1 MLDRIQ
7 ENLDE
12 DCALTLSNL
21 IAIVRDEFE
30 VTVCVATMH
39 KAIGR
44 FRYSLKRTQNIT
56 IAADSPANEVL
67 RLDYARWYIRMTLAG
82 RKIIF
87 IDEVG
92 FQVNMRVSQG
102 RSPIGVRAQNRVPAL
117 RTRNMNIMAAI
128 HDTGMTH
135 FSILDRNS
143 NAVECAHFIDD
154 LAAARD
160 RLQIPA
166 DAIIVLD
173 NVRFHHS
180 AIVIEMLEL
189 RGFEHKFLPPYS
201 PFFNGIECMFSEW
214 KHYVKVGLQGHRAR
228 DEADLRNRISAFELV
243 REHATNY
250 FRHIGNNCASYTE
263 GVRVFDN

>member
-7 ENLDE
+7 ENLDRY
-12 DCALTLSNL
+12 CALTLSNL

-30 VTVCVATMH
+30 VIVCSTTMH
-39 KAIGR
+39 RAIR
-44 FRYSLKRTQNIT
+44 KFRYSLKRTQNIA
-56 IAADSPANEVL
+56 IAADSPANEAL
-67 RLDYARWYIRMTLAG
+67 RLEYARWYIRITLAG

-92 FQVNMRVSQG
+92 FHLNMRVSQG
-102 RSPIGVRAQNRVPAL
+102 RSPIGERAQNRVPAI
-117 RTRNMNIMAAI
+117 RTRNINIMAAI
-128 HDTGMTH
+128 HDTGITH
-135 FSILDRNS
+135 FTILDRNS

-154 LAAARD
+154 LAATRD

-189 RGFEHKFLPPYS
+189 RGFEYKFLPPYS

-214 KHYVKVGLQGHRAR
+214 KHFVFKDIEQGMKLIFKK
-228 DEADLRNRISAFELV
+228 ESMLLS
-243 REHATNY
+243 
-250 FRHIGNNCASYTE
+250 
-263 GVRVFDN
+263 

>member
-1 MLDRIQ
+1 MLDLIQ
-7 ENLDE
+7 ESLDE
-12 DCALTLSNL
+12 DCALTLGNL
-21 IAIVRDEFE
+21 IAIVRDEFQ
-30 VTVCVATMH
+30 VVVSISTMH
-39 KAIGR
+39 RAIGK
-44 FRYSLKRTQNIT
+44 FRYSLKRIQNIAV
-56 IAADSPANEVL
+56 AADTPANEAL
-67 RLDYARWYIRMTLAG
+67 RLDFARWYIRITLAG

-92 FQVNMRVSQG
+92 FQLNMRVHQG
-102 RSPIGVRAQNRVPAL
+102 RSPIGIRAQNRVPAI
-117 RTRNMNIMAAI
+117 RTRNMNVMAAI

-135 FSILDRNS
+135 LTILPANS

-180 AIVIEMLEL
+180 ALVIEMLEL

-228 DEADLRNRISAFELV
+228 DEEDLQARIRAFQLDPA
-243 REHATNY
+243 HATAY
-250 FRHIGNNCASYTE
+250 CRHIGNNC
-263 GVRVFDN
+263 